1 MSRRAHHVAISTV
14 AVLTLVVLNLPP
26 ATAGRI
32 KLAFGGLFLPLFG
45 ITGSGQ
51 SFVDRASY
59 SLLTRSTLIS
69 EVERLRKENVGLRLE
84 ALRAQ
89 GALAENA
96 RLRASLNWTP
106 KAPWKRLAARVVGRE
121 PTTFWR
127 NITIDVGARDGI
139 QANQPVLTGEGL
151 VGRIREVGPTQSQVA
166 LIGDPDC
173 GVSVIIGETR
183 DNAVIQEARSSA
195 IGDGYV
201 TLRTLQNSPDILA
214 GHLVLTSGL
223 GGVFP
228 RDIPVGRI
236 VDTRSVD
243 GGLYTE
249 ARVKLAAN
257 LNRLEEVWVLTP

>member
-1 MSRRAHHVAISTV
+1 MFKRAHYVALGTV
-14 AVLTLVVLNLPP
+14 AVLTLVLLNLPP
-26 ATAGRI
+26 NPAGRL
-32 KLAFGGLFLPLFG
+32 KLAVGGLFLPLFG
-45 ITGSGQ
+45 LAGSGQ

-59 SLLTRSTLIS
+59 ALLTRATLIA
-69 EVERLRKENVGLRLE
+69 EVERLRKENAELRLA
-84 ALRAQ
+84 ALQAQ

-96 RLRASLNWTP
+96 RLRAALAWSP
-106 KAPWKRLAARVVGRE
+106 KPPWKRRAARVVGRE

-127 NITIDVGARDGI
+127 SVTLDYGVRDGA
-139 QANQPVLTGEGL
+139 QVNQPVLTSDGL
-151 VGRIREVGPTQSQVA
+151 VGRLREVGPTQSQVA

-173 GVSVIIGETR
+173 GVSVVIGETR
-183 DNAVIQEARSSA
+183 DNAIIQEARSAA

-201 TLRTLQNSPDILA
+201 TLRTLQNSPGILA
-214 GHLVLTSGL
+214 GHTVLTSGL

-228 RDIPVGRI
+228 KDIPVGQV